1 MATQPGCAII
11 ADVLFAKGN
20 PMKRILLSTALILGT
35 ASMSLAGGWGGKD
48 SARSDRQHQNQGQN
62 QGQSQ
67 GQNQGQGQIAN
78 VSNAPVYNEAVTA
91 PSMSVANACGVG
103 FSFGSSGTMS
113 GVYVPVSAG
122 VTFESRTCVILR
134 EAVFFAEMGRRD
146 LALAHMTHIKRVK
159 KTVQAT
165 QGN

>member
-1 MATQPGCAII
+1 MKRLILVTTAII
-11 ADVLFAKGN
+11 ALAG
-20 PMKRILLSTALILGT
+20 SAT
-35 ASMSLAGGWGGKD
+35 AGGWGGNSND
-48 SARSDRQHQNQGQN
+48 NNSSAASWSSANQS

-67 GQNQGQGQIAN
+67 AQQQGQAQGQGQIAN
-78 VSNAPVYNEAVTA
+78 VTNAPVYNEAVQA

-103 FSFGSSGTMS
+103 FSFGTSGTMS
-113 GVYVPVSAG
+113 GVAIPVSAG
-122 VTFESRTCVILR
+122 VTFESRTCVVLR

-159 KTVQAT
+159 KTVRSV